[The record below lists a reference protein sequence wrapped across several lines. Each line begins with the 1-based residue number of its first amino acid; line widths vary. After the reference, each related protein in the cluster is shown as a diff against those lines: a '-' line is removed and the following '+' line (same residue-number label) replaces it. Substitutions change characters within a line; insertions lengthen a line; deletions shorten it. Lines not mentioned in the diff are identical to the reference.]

1 MFRVATSAKD
11 VSESVTDSAPK
22 PVNPLDAYTELASST
37 DPLKVFTALASIVP
51 AVFPSRVT
59 NADVDAVVS
68 VTVTASFPRPLIPS
82 LPLLADPAYTLF
94 NVAAVPSITS
104 TVVASTFPVV

>member
-1 MFRVATSAKD
+1 M
-11 VSESVTDSAPK
+11 
-22 PVNPLDAYTELASST
+22 NPLDAYTELALST

-51 AVFPSRVT
+51 DVFPSRVT

-82 LPLLADPAYTLF
+82 PLLADPAYTLF
-94 NVAAVPSITS
+94 NVAAVPSITA

>member
-37 DPLKVFTALASIVP
+37 DPLKVFTALASMIP

-59 NADVDAVVS
+59 KSAADAVVS

-82 LPLLADPAYTLF
+82 VLLADPAYTLF
-94 NVAAVPSITS
+94 NVAAVPSITA
-104 TVVASTFPVV
+104 TVLASTFPVV